1 MSRQTKTPRERAE
14 EALSVAERAVERLHT
29 KWKKATA
36 DADRLSHERDQ
47 AVARRDYLASN
58 PDLGKQQITATTKHG
73 ATTSTPSGDAA

>member
-1 MSRQTKTPRERAE
+1 MNRQTKTPRERAE
-14 EALSVAERAVERLHT
+14 EALSVAERAVERLHA

-58 PDLGKQQITATTKHG
+58 PDLGKG
-73 ATTSTPSGDAA
+73 APQADPENGDAA